1 MRLTKVYEIDS
12 RDKIIAILNSIPS
25 GTLGTI
31 DANGFPQLIPMNFVY
46 AYDAVYM
53 HSFSMGEKIENIKRD
68 KRVGFEAHRYVEFLP
83 SYFFDPYDASQADTL
98 YISVV
103 IKGYAE
109 LVHDMEERARAL
121 NALMQKYQ
129 KEGLYE
135 ELSPNMSTVKDTH
148 LAVIKVKPLIITGKY
163 KLGQQWPLEYRRYI
177 AKRILERGSKTAVDT
192 VRLMGFDPYTL
203 EYKHEPEAVII

>member
-1 MRLTKVYEIDS
+1 MRLLRIYQIDS
-12 RDKIIAILNSIPS
+12 KDKMISLLNSIPS

-31 DANGFPQLIPMNFVY
+31 DPDGFPQLIPMNFVY

-53 HSFSMGEKIENIKRD
+53 HSFSMGEKIENIKRHN
-68 KRVGFEAHRYVEFLP
+68 KVGFEAHRYVEFLP

-109 LVHDMEERARAL
+109 LVHDMDERSNAL

-129 KEGLYE
+129 SEGYYTKLK
-135 ELSPNMSTVKDTH
+135 PDMRTVRDSN
-148 LAVIKVKPLIITGKY
+148 LAVIKVKPIIMTGKY
-163 KLGQQWPLEYRRYI
+163 KLGQQWDKEYRRQIAERILARNTGTARHTVELMGLDPDTLEYR
-177 AKRILERGSKTAVDT
+177 
-192 VRLMGFDPYTL
+192 
-203 EYKHEPEAVII
+203 HEPLESL